1 MDRDSRGGEFALPHY
16 PYALQMK
23 GKIVPGNQVCSVLDV
38 AIFMIF
44 LFFEY
49 LGRNLGE

>member
-1 MDRDSRGGEFALPHY
+1 MDRGSRGGEFALSHY

-23 GKIVPGNQVCSVLDV
+23 GEIVPGNQVCSVLDA

-44 LFFEY
+44 VFFKFVR
-49 LGRNLGE
+49 RNLI